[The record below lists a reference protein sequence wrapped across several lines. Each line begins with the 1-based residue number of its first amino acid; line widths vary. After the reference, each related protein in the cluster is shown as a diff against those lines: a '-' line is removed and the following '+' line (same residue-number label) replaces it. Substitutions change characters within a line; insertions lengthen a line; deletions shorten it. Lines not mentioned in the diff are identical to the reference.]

1 MDPQRI
7 GSSVRDAWDRSIVPT
22 LERYIRIPNQ
32 SPLFDPDWK
41 AHGYMNQAVTLARE
55 WVEQQQI
62 SGLVSTVYEID
73 GRTPLL
79 FLEVEGDPSS
89 TVLMYGHLD
98 KQPAMIGWE
107 AGLGPWEPVLR
118 DGRLYGRGGADDGYA
133 VFSAVTAIKALRD
146 AGIPHS
152 RIVVVIECC
161 EESGSTDLPAYID
174 LLAPKIGTPGLVIC
188 LDSGCGN
195 YEQLWM
201 TTSLRGS
208 IVGNLTVDVLTEG
221 VHSGDASGI
230 VPSTFRILR
239 ILLDRLE
246 EANTGRILPEWL
258 HVDIPPH
265 RVDEARRTAAILGDE
280 VWSKFPFTEGTQPMS
295 KDPLDLLLNRTWRPA
310 LSYTGQAGLPDL
322 VQGGNVLRPSTSI
335 KLSLRIPPSLDAS
348 DIDRR
353 LKELLESNPPY
364 GAHVLFEPEKGGG
377 GWEAP
382 PVAAWLEQSVDRAS
396 KAFFGKP
403 PMTWGEGG
411 SIPFM
416 GMLGMRYPQAQFLI
430 TGVLGPHSNAHGP
443 NEFLDI
449 NTGKN
454 VTSCVAQVLADER
467 VEGQKAEGGGRK

>member
-32 SPLFDPDWK
+32 SPLFDPEWK
-41 AHGYMNQAVTLARE
+41 AHGYMNQAVALARE
-55 WVEQQQI
+55 WVDQQQI
-62 SGLVSTVYEID
+62 TGLSSDVYEMD

-98 KQPAMIGWE
+98 KQPAMVGWE
-107 AGLGPWEPVLR
+107 EGLGPWTPVLR

-133 VFSAVTAIKALRD
+133 VFSAVTAIKSLRD
-146 AGIPHS
+146 AGVPHS

-174 LLAPKIGTPGLVIC
+174 MLAATIGTPGLVIC

-230 VPSTFRILR
+230 VPSSFRILR

-246 EANTGRILPEWL
+246 DAATGRILPEWL
-258 HVDIPPH
+258 HVEIPPQ
-265 RVDEARRTAAILGDE
+265 RADEARRTASILGDE
-280 VWSKFPFTEGTQPMS
+280 VWSKFPFIDGMYPAS
-295 KDPLDLLLNRTWRPA
+295 KDPLDLLLSRTWRPA

-335 KLSLRIPPSLDAS
+335 KLSLRVPPSLDAS
-348 DIDRR
+348 DLDRR
-353 LKELLESNPPY
+353 LKELLESDPPY
-364 GAHVLFEPEKGGG
+364 GARVVFEPEKGGG

-382 PVAAWLEQSVDRAS
+382 PVAPWLEQSVERAS
-396 KAFFGKP
+396 QTFFGKP

-416 GMLGMRYPQAQFLI
+416 GMLGTRYPQAQFLI

-454 VTSCVAQVLADER
+454 VTACVAQVLADEL
-467 VEGQKAEGGGRK
+467 GSQKAEGRGQK

>member
-32 SPLFDPDWK
+32 SPLFDPEWK

-146 AGIPHS
+146 AGVPHS

-246 EANTGRILPEWL
+246 DATTGHILPEWL
-258 HVDIPPH
+258 HV
-265 RVDEARRTAAILGDE
+265 
-280 VWSKFPFTEGTQPMS
+280 
-295 KDPLDLLLNRTWRPA
+295 
-310 LSYTGQAGLPDL
+310 
-322 VQGGNVLRPSTSI
+322 
-335 KLSLRIPPSLDAS
+335 
-348 DIDRR
+348 
-353 LKELLESNPPY
+353 
-364 GAHVLFEPEKGGG
+364 
-377 GWEAP
+377 
-382 PVAAWLEQSVDRAS
+382 
-396 KAFFGKP
+396 
-403 PMTWGEGG
+403 
-411 SIPFM
+411 
-416 GMLGMRYPQAQFLI
+416 
-430 TGVLGPHSNAHGP
+430 
-443 NEFLDI
+443 
-449 NTGKN
+449 
-454 VTSCVAQVLADER
+454 
-467 VEGQKAEGGGRK
+467 